1 MTATLFSVEPTSRAH
16 QSPSDACSFERLLA
30 PIQQCAAYAFRKL
43 SRARREEL
51 MAEVVANAYVA
62 FALLIERGLESV
74 IYPTVLA
81 KYAIRQICEGRRVG
95 SRQNIR
101 DVLSAY
107 SQARK
112 RFSVK
117 PLEGQSATG
126 QWQER
131 LLCDR
136 RATPADLVACK
147 LDFSAWLLRLTP
159 FKRRVALRLVLGD
172 TPSEV

>member
-1 MTATLFSVEPTSRAH
+1 VR
-16 QSPSDACSFERLLA
+16 
-30 PIQQCAAYAFRKL
+30 
-43 SRARREEL
+43 
-51 MAEVVANAYVA
+51 
-62 FALLIERGLESV
+62 LIERGLESM

-81 KYAIRQICEGRRVG
+81 KYAVRQIREGRRVG

-101 DVLSAY
+101 DVLSPY

-126 QWQER
+126 QWKER

-172 TPSEV
+172 TPSEVASHFRLSRARINQIRRRLEVEWDAFHGLPAAA